1 MTAIEIQFEEYCD
14 CLLTIELAVK
24 LAQIDHRPIN
34 KTIRDSW
41 SVIRKRMECAANIA
55 IFDGLC
61 KQTFPDG
68 ALKMVRRQLNQVG
81 GGEVGFFGG

>member
-1 MTAIEIQFEEYCD
+1 MTDIEIQFEEYCD
-14 CLLTIELAVK
+14 CLLTMELSVK
-24 LAQIDHRPIN
+24 LAQIDRRPVN

-41 SVIRKRMECAANIA
+41 PVIRKRMKFAANIA

-61 KQTFPDG
+61 KQPFPDG

-81 GGEVGFFGG
+81 GCEVGFFGG

>member
-24 LAQIDHRPIN
+24 LAQIDRRPVN

-41 SVIRKRMECAANIA
+41 SVIRKRMTNIANIG
-55 IFDGLC
+55 IFNGIC
-61 KQTFPDG
+61 CQPFPDG
-68 ALKMVRRQLNQVG
+68 ALKMVRRKLNLIG
-81 GGEVGFFGG
+81 GGEVGFYGS

>member
-1 MTAIEIQFEEYCD
+1 MTTIEIQFEEYCD

-24 LAQIDHRPIN
+24 LAQIERRPVN

-41 SVIRKRMECAANIA
+41 SVIRKRMKCDANIA

-61 KQTFPDG
+61 KQPFPDG
-68 ALKMVRRQLNQVG
+68 ALKMVRRQLNKVG
-81 GGEVGFFGG
+81 GGEVVFFG

>member
-1 MTAIEIQFEEYCD
+1 MTAIKIQFEEYCD

-24 LAQIDHRPIN
+24 LAQIDRRPVN
-34 KTIRDSW
+34 KAIRDSW
-41 SVIRKRMECAANIA
+41 SVIRNRMKCSANIA

-61 KQTFPDG
+61 KQPFPDG

-81 GGEVGFFGG
+81 GGEVGFFAG

>member
-1 MTAIEIQFEEYCD
+1 MTAIEIQFDEYVD
-14 CLLTIELAVK
+14 CLLTIELAVR
-24 LAQIDHRPIN
+24 LAQIDRRPIN

-55 IFDGLC
+55 IFDGIC
-61 KQTFPDG
+61 KQPFPDG

-81 GGEVGFFGG
+81 GGEVVFFG

>member
-24 LAQIDHRPIN
+24 LAQIDGRPIN
-34 KTIRDSW
+34 KTIRDGW
-41 SVIRKRMECAANIA
+41 SVIRGRMKCAANIA

-61 KQTFPDG
+61 KQPFPDG
-68 ALKMVRRQLNQVG
+68 VLKMVRRQLNQVG
-81 GGEVGFFGG
+81 GCEVGFFSG

>member
-1 MTAIEIQFEEYCD
+1 MTDIEIQFEEYCD

-24 LAQIDHRPIN
+24 LAQIDRRPIN

-61 KQTFPDG
+61 KQPFPDG

-81 GGEVGFFGG
+81 GGKVGFFGG